1 MNAQKAGEAKNDLDA
16 ASVATADIEALS
28 VAPSQQ
34 ATEVLQNEYQ
44 RLLAEY
50 EGIVQE
56 NEAMESEVAALKHGK
71 QT

>member
-1 MNAQKAGEAKNDLDA
+1 MT
-16 ASVATADIEALS
+16 VATADIDALS

-34 ATEVLQNEYQ
+34 ATEILQTEYQ

-56 NEAMESEVAALKHGK
+56 NEAMESEVNILKHGK
-71 QT
+71 QTQSKLNPDAIVWNKW